1 MIYPYLTYCVTAW
14 GSCCPTNLN
23 PLNVLQ
29 RRAVRIICN
38 KGTRADS
45 EALFKQLEIL
55 KVYDVFRLYCALYF
69 YCIINEYKAPYINI
83 KINEWQ
89 IHNEMELR
97 NNNKLRLP
105 KVKVLRYKQSLLYQG
120 IVQWNILP
128 YDIKTI
134 QTVNSFKRL
143 MKLFLKGKF
152 D

>member
-1 MIYPYLTYCVTAW
+1 MRGYCV
-14 GSCCPTNLN
+14 
-23 PLNVLQ
+23 
-29 RRAVRIICN
+29 
-38 KGTRADS
+38 
-45 EALFKQLEIL
+45 
-55 KVYDVFRLYCALYF
+55 
-69 YCIINEYKAPYINI
+69 INEYEAPNINI

-89 IHNEMELR
+89 IHNAMELR

-134 QTVNSFKRL
+134 QTVNSFKKL
-143 MKLFLKGKF
+143 MKLFLKKKF